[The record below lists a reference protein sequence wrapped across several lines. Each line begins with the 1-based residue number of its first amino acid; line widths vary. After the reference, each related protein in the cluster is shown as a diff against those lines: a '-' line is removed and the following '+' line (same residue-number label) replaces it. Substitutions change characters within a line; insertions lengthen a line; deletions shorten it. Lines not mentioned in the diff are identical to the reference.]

1 MAEPAPRPILVHP
14 LARKEYW
21 AARRWY
27 RRRSA
32 WAEQHFADAVRETLN
47 RIAASPMLGQVYVGS
62 VLWKRT
68 PRFPYLLI
76 YLPSDSGQITIIA
89 VAHGRRRKGY
99 WMRRLRP

>member
-27 RRRSA
+27 GRRSA
-32 WAEQHFADAVRETLN
+32 WAEQRFANAVRETLN
-47 RIAASPMLGQVYVGS
+47 RIAANATLGQVYQGS
-62 VLWKRT
+62 VWWRMMR
-68 PRFPYLLI
+68 RFPYLAI

-89 VAHGRRRKGY
+89 VAHGRRRKGS